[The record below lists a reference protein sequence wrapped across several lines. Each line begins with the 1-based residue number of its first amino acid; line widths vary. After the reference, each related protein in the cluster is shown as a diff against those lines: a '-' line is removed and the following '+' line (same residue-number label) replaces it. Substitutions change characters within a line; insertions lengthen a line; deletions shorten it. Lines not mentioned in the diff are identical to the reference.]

1 MGFPSNLV
9 DEAADNMVKI
19 YNLFIKF
26 DATMVEINPMVE
38 DSTGIG
44 KVLVK
49 LVDMVTWKINC
60 GRVVILY

>member
-1 MGFPSNLV
+1 MGFPANLV
-9 DEAADNMVKI
+9 DEAAENMIKI

-44 KVLVK
+44 KVLSHG
-49 LVDMVTWKINC
+49 L
-60 GRVVILY
+60 L